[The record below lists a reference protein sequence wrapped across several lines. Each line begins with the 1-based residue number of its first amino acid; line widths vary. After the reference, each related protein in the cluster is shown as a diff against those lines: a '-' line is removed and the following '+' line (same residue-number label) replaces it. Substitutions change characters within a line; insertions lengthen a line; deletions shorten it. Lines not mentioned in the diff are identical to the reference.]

1 MDRNFVQIWT
11 TEGINRN
18 DSDIQ
23 LESCSIKILTEEKP
37 SLDCFGAWVFDSYPP
52 GRLVVELGRQKCD
65 TLLQKWDPSNLWL
78 IENWT
83 FLCFFFTPWNIIHP
97 KFITVS
103 FLFSST
109 HFAPNFHKYPWMRS
123 DGSAVL
129 QPKLEVLHPNEVDK
143 FQPRKDPDCCFWNNL
158 EILGP
163 YGHPKTHG
171 WIQIYSRT
179 VSLLMSKPS
188 LFGLWWSGW
197 CKYICT
203 ARRVATRIG
212 EARFKNWNR
221 CPVRRWAKASS
232 GWVFSCYLRVQKA
245 SSTSDHSCTCQTPS
259 SKTTTMV
266 RLTNEMHWTQNSWE
280 KCLQYISAF
289 NLNLE
294 GVKVLL
300 M

>member
-1 MDRNFVQIWT
+1 MKYNPP
-11 TEGINRN
+11 
-18 DSDIQ
+18 
-23 LESCSIKILTEEKP
+23 KIYHRVHL
-37 SLDCFGAWVFDSYPP
+37 FRW
-52 GRLVVELGRQKCD
+52 
-65 TLLQKWDPSNLWL
+65 
-78 IENWT
+78 
-83 FLCFFFTPWNIIHP
+83 
-97 KFITVS
+97 

-109 HFAPNFHKYPWMRS
+109 HLAPNFHFSKRNIHGWGRMGPRS
-123 DGSAVL
+123 CNRSWKCFTPTRPIRVPSEKG
-129 QPKLEVLHPNEVDK
+129 PY
-143 FQPRKDPDCCFWNNL
+143 CCFWNNL

-171 WIQIYSRT
+171 WIQIYSQDLRT

-197 CKYICT
+197 CEYICT

-221 CPVRRWAKASS
+221 CPVRRWAKASF
-232 GWVFSCYLRVQKA
+232 GWVFSCYLRVWKA
-245 SSTSDHSCTCQTPS
+245 SCTSDHSCTCQTPS

-266 RLTNEMHWTQNSWE
+266 RLTNEIHWTQNSWE

-294 GVKVLL
+294 GMKVLL